1 MDTYISNP
9 DLAILMDAYH
19 YDKIADKLIQFR
31 SQLSTFGHL
40 DDIKAQWTIDH
51 MTNMID
57 ALLQNIDSMAKADE
71 KGWLR

>member
-1 MDTYISNP
+1 
-9 DLAILMDAYH
+9 MDAYH

-71 KGWLR
+71 KGWIR

>member
-1 MDTYISNP
+1 
-9 DLAILMDAYH
+9 MDAYH

-51 MTNMID
+51 MTNKRLDYYNARIIG
-57 ALLQNIDSMAKADE
+57 ASSSRVKEIFE
-71 KGWLR
+71 